1 MRHLVNEMRRQAQ
14 NVLADVALP
23 QSGVVRNYDP
33 AKYQVRVELQ
43 PEGNLTGWI
52 PILSPW
58 VGNGWGLTAP
68 PSIGDLV
75 EVKFINGDIDAGIAC
90 LRFYNDADVP
100 LSTPSGEFW
109 LVHKSGAFLKLL
121 NNGSATIT
129 DGKGATMTMNGDGTI
144 TSSALQWIHTG
155 ALNVVGSVSLTGTFT
170 NNGKNIG
177 STHTHTGVQTG
188 SGTTGTPT

>member
-1 MRHLVNEMRRQAQ
+1 MRHIVNEMRRQAQ

-33 AKYQVRVELQ
+33 TKYQVRVELQ
-43 PEGNLTGWI
+43 PQGNLTGWI
-52 PILSPW
+52 PLLSQW

-68 PSIGDLV
+68 PTIGDLV
-75 EVKFINGDIDAGIAC
+75 EVMFINGDLDAGVAC

-109 LVHKSGAFLKLL
+109 VVHKSGAFLKLL

-144 TSSALQWIHTG
+144 TSSAVLWTHTG
-155 ALNVVGSVSLTGTFT
+155 AFNTVGTLT
-170 NNGKNIG
+170 NNGKNVG
-177 STHTHTGVQTG
+177 STHTHGGVQTG